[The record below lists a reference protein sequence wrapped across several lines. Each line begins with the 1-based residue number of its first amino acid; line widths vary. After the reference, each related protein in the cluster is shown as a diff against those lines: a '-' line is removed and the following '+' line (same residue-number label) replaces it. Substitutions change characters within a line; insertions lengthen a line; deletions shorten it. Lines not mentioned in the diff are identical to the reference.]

1 MSGLVSELQKSCLDS
16 TVRTAE
22 ILQKAYVVARK
33 LGITE
38 FEEWVSKEING
49 YQPGDKI
56 PDYRSVIGQVK
67 VWNPYRGWIPVVVQD
82 PKFQELINSQL
93 VAQPLGPLE
102 DTLLR
107 GRDGNSLLMSFTAEQ
122 DRMILGPNSLFAN
135 PKLHIS
141 PGAAQVIV
149 DKVRHI
155 VLKWCLDLEA
165 KGIAGEGMSFSE
177 KEKKAAQSSQNIQVH
192 YHGSV
197 SQSQI
202 GTDNSSQI
210 MNATPN
216 LDELKTFVKELRE
229 NIGRLQ
235 VTSEEQRQVLA
246 DLASIESQL
255 SAPKPSRGIVIE
267 ALKSIRNITE
277 GMIGSLLASG
287 VLSRLPSMW

>member
-1 MSGLVSELQKSCLDS
+1 MNKMGGLVSELQKSCLDS
-16 TVRTAE
+16 AVRTTE

-33 LGITE
+33 LGIAE
-38 FEEWVSKEING
+38 FEGWVSKEING
-49 YQPGDKI
+49 YQPDDKI
-56 PDYRSVIGQVK
+56 PDYRSVTGQVK
-67 VWNPYRGWIPVVVQD
+67 VWNPYHGWIPVVSEDPEFQD
-82 PKFQELINSQL
+82 LIGSRL
-93 VAQPLGPLE
+93 VAQPLGPIE
-102 DTLLR
+102 DMLLR
-107 GRDGNSLLMSFTAEQ
+107 GHDGNTLLMSFTAEQ
-122 DRMILGPNSLFAN
+122 DRMILGPNPLYAN

-149 DKVRHI
+149 DRVRHI

-197 SQSQI
+197 SQSQV

-210 MNATPN
+210 MNTAPD

-235 VTSEEQRQVLA
+235 VTGEEQRQVLA
-246 DLASIESQL
+246 DFGLD
-255 SAPKPSRGIVIE
+255 
-267 ALKSIRNITE
+267 
-277 GMIGSLLASG
+277 
-287 VLSRLPSMW
+287 